1 MSTGYILVL
10 AILVLGGVIATVG
23 DRLGTRVGKARLSLF
38 NLRPRNTAVV
48 VTVITGTVISATT
61 LGILILADSQL
72 RTGLFELGK
81 IQSDLATSRKELEE
95 ATVEKDQVRR
105 QLDQV
110 KTEQLRLER
119 DKTRTQ
125 RQLSTVSKQA
135 TKLRTEINR
144 LQTSRQQLIQQR
156 EQLIAT
162 SQKEI
167 SRRNQAITQL
177 QLRSDVEIAK
187 RNQEIARRQQQLR
200 TLEQEQQELETQL
213 AILRQGVRD
222 FRQNPI
228 AIFRGQTLASGVI
241 RANDTNIARQ
251 AIEQLLREANRVAI
265 LFTQS
270 STNATQP
277 NQQAVQITIAEVTNL
292 INQITTGQDAYV
304 RIIASGNYVWGETAI
319 RVVADVTPYRVV
331 YRKGDT
337 LATVPLEFNS
347 ANRQQLQTQIE
358 KLVELTKLNAR
369 QVGYRGDQLQIGD
382 GRLETLIRFVN
393 NLPATSQSIR
403 LRTEA
408 AEPIYTAGVLKIEL
422 VAEENNRVILR
433 TDTLP
438 SDTLPQN
445 SANPPG

>member
-61 LGILILADSQL
+61 LGILFLADSQL

-81 IQSDLATSRKELEE
+81 IQSELAASRKELEE
-95 ATVEKDQVRR
+95 STVEKDQVRR

-125 RQLSTVSKQA
+125 QQLSSVSKQA

-156 EQLIAT
+156 EQVIAT
-162 SQKEI
+162 SQREI

-177 QLRSDVEIAK
+177 QLRSDAEIAK

-200 TLEQEQQELETQL
+200 TLEQEQQGLETQL

-265 LFTQS
+265 LFTQPPA
-270 STNATQP
+270 NANQP
-277 NQQAVQITIAEVTNL
+277 NQQSVQITIAEVSNL
-292 INQITTGQDAYV
+292 INQITTGKDSYV

-319 RVVADVTPYRVV
+319 RVVADVTPYRIV
-331 YRKGDT
+331 YRKGET
-337 LATVPLEFNS
+337 LATVPLEFDS
-347 ANRQQLQTQIE
+347 TNRQQLQTQIE

-422 VAEENNRVILR
+422 VAVENNRVILR

-438 SDTLPQN
+438 PDSLPHSSSN
-445 SANPPG
+445 SPS